1 MILPGDVC
9 YIPDKGRAVE
19 LLIMDGALRNYG
31 KSIMEKEDK
40 EVIQKEKQAQPD
52 FTIAG
57 FPQIRI
63 RNPLFLGREIVKDP
77 PRLGYL
83 LKDEQGKLTLMP
95 DARVFA
101 AYLRIDERLR
111 TPVLEKIS
119 PDSMTVETA
128 WNQIT
133 FLDGTVSEIIHHVK
147 RGRWHYHDRYTGVWD
162 SETNELIPMKWPM
175 GDQYFDIPLFL
186 SKGDKLR
193 YPFYELQRFGYSAR
207 EIFENGLPQD
217 KGWYPVAGLR

>member
-1 MILPGDVC
+1 
-9 YIPDKGRAVE
+9 
-19 LLIMDGALRNYG
+19 
-31 KSIMEKEDK
+31 
-40 EVIQKEKQAQPD
+40 
-52 FTIAG
+52 
-57 FPQIRI
+57 
-63 RNPLFLGREIVKDP
+63 
-77 PRLGYL
+77 
-83 LKDEQGKLTLMP
+83 MP

-193 YPFYELQRFGYSAR
+193 YPFMNFRDSDILRVKSLKMGCRKIRDGIQWQAQVRKAS
-207 EIFENGLPQD
+207 GLNCFPE
-217 KGWYPVAGLR
+217 KY